1 MSPARIATVVRLL
14 AFVLVAQLL
23 TAACYLPVHYTEP
36 GSPML
41 TGTLLDSDGHPVAGA
56 RVAITPHTYDDKH
69 CRRATVY
76 ATTDSA
82 GRFGFQST
90 TVERK
95 GIWLVPAIERFFSSY
110 AICTGAN
117 DSTLHIAYLGRV
129 QLQPERIPPDT
140 VSCLQWIWDGRTRSV
155 CSGSAE
161 TPVQTGGHWSDSTGS
176 GYYRLIDSGPGWEGR
191 ESGVF
196 LQWVQVDRPSGAETV
211 RRTMTFPLAPKLLS
225 VSARLVSP
233 QDEASCVRVR
243 SSGRPLHWYS
253 AGPRKVDV
261 SLELGPPGVT
271 RDVPGCGDAKAG
283 MQTQRQRGT

>member
-1 MSPARIATVVRLL
+1 MSFPRIATGIRLL
-14 AFVLVAQLL
+14 AFVVAAQFA
-23 TAACYLPVHYTEP
+23 TAACYLPARFTEP
-36 GSPML
+36 ASPIL
-41 TGTLLDSDGHPVAGA
+41 SGTLLDSDGHPVAGA

-69 CRRATVY
+69 CRRATVH
-76 ATTDSA
+76 ATTDSS

-95 GIWLVPAIERFFSSY
+95 GIWLVPAIERFFNDY

-117 DSTLHIAYLGRV
+117 DSTLRIAYLGRV
-129 QLQPERIPPDT
+129 PLRADGVPPDT
-140 VSCLQWIWDGRTRSV
+140 VSCLQWIWDGRARSV

-191 ESGVF
+191 EAGVF
-196 LQWVQVDRPSGAETV
+196 LQWVQTDRRSGAETV
-211 RRTMTFPLAPKLLS
+211 RQTMTFPLAPKLLS

-233 QDEASCVRVR
+233 REEAPCVRVQ
-243 SSGRPLHWYS
+243 SSGRPLHWYN

-261 SLELGPPGVT
+261 SLQLGPPGVT
-271 RDVPGCGDAKAG
+271 RDVPRCGDKKAG
-283 MQTQRQRGT
+283 SQSGIQRGA